1 MDKLT
6 RQQEDIICKLLH
18 YSRSEEVT
26 QFILRTIGK
35 ENWTR
40 DILSSCASEL
50 TEEQE
55 DFQASVGYGY
65 TSEELDEHF
74 YIDDVNFAIAER
86 LKELHITKYIY
97 ENDEYLD
104 EIRLGN
110 WDWSDDIDVKAIK
123 REVSIE
129 AQESA
134 VLMDLHQRYDEVI
147 DEIGI
152 YSICKRGKW
161 GFASYEGIEQI
172 PPKYDLIIHS
182 DEEDAAGADSVMS
195 AYEKFGKYNSRMV
208 LVAVGTNKREID
220 VLGLTFG
227 QKSITGS
234 GGYSHEDV
242 MDVMKIMKSKK
253 WDIEKLITHE
263 YHLEE
268 LSKAIEKAADVDNAL
283 NVIIKFEI

>member
-18 YSRSEEVT
+18 LSRSKEVT

-35 ENWTR
+35 GNWTR
-40 DILSSCASEL
+40 DILSSCPSEL

-86 LKELHITKYIY
+86 LKEQHIAKYIY
-97 ENDEYLD
+97 ENEELLN

-110 WDWSDDIDVKAIK
+110 WDWGDDIDVQAIK
-123 REVSIE
+123 REVSE
-129 AQESA
+129 EGRESA

-147 DEIGI
+147 DEIGL
-152 YSICKRGKW
+152 YSVCKRGKW

-172 PPKYDLIIHS
+172 PPKYDLVIHS
-182 DEEDAAGADSVMS
+182 CEEEDAVVVGYADGIN
-195 AYEKFGKYNSRMV
+195 FRMG
-208 LVAVGTNKREID
+208 LVCKQGVE
-220 VLGLTFG
+220 
-227 QKSITGS
+227 
-234 GGYSHEDV
+234 
-242 MDVMKIMKSKK
+242 
-253 WDIEKLITHE
+253 LITPKYE
-263 YHLEE
+263 TFYYRTDQIAIVKLCGKWGVIDKYGNAIISNIYDTINPDNGNFETLLNGKKFYFDRTGNKLNTTDQEE
-268 LSKAIEKAADVDNAL
+268 HS
-283 NVIIKFEI
+283 